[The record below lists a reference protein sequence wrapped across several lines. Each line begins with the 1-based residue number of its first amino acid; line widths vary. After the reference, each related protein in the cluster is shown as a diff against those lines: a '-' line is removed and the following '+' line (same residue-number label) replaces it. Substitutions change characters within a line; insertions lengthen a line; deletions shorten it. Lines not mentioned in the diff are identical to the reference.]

1 MSNTFDLYS
10 SPAIVLSLNCPPQP
24 DFCKVS
30 SAHSFFLNLLLST
43 LYVHHSTAPAILL
56 FLRSPITLILSSA
69 VDTFLHLTRPLTS
82 IHHSFLHCSLPL
94 AVFYSSV
101 SLLLLW
107 LSSSISFVSFS
118 SNRSQNVLSRKSVLN
133 MLPILC
139 CLLSLSY
146 II

>member
-43 LYVHHSTAPAILL
+43 LYVHHSTTPAILL

-82 IHHSFLHCSLPL
+82 IHHSF
-94 AVFYSSV
+94 
-101 SLLLLW
+101 LLW